1 MKKNILI
8 AIVFG
13 FYLFSPV
20 HSIAQAGNLDTS
32 LGNLD
37 TSFGINGIAHFIFK
51 DNSGDSGGTALS
63 VVIQP
68 DKKYS

>member
-20 HSIAQAGNLDTS
+20 HSIAQAGNLE
-32 LGNLD
+32 
-37 TSFGINGIAHFIFK
+37 AHLA
-51 DNSGDSGGTALS
+51 SMA
-63 VVIQP
+63 
-68 DKKYS
+68 